1 MIPILDTYQGGYTK
15 ALLDVKDMIQ
25 DRSDVIVWR
34 KQMTKKSI
42 KFVGQLIDAM
52 VAGKDSV
59 MKYGSAGVEL
69 IALTDGSLKIRE
81 PK

>member
-1 MIPILDTYQGGYTK
+1 MPMLDTFRGGYTK

-52 VAGKDSV
+52 VADRDTV
-59 MKYGSAGVEL
+59 MKYGSAGIEL
-69 IALTDGSLKIRE
+69 MRWPDGTLFIRE
-81 PK
+81 KE